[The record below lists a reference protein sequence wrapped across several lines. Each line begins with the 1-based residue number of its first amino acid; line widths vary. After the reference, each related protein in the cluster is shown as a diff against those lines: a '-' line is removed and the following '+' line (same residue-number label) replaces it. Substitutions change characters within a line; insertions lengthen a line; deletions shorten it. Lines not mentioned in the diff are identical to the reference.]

1 MPVKKVRY
9 WHLAELNRQAANV
22 GLGAQ
27 TGGRKAQSRASELES
42 ARKMA
47 VPTTNGANSAMP
59 TPTNIAADRIGLS
72 SERMRVPSP
81 HASVRSMNAANSVLM
96 PAPTAHCPTRN
107 LIKSGIGFEF
117 IIGGALS
124 Q

>member
-1 MPVKKVRY
+1 M
-9 WHLAELNRQAANV
+9 V

-27 TGGRKAQSRASELES
+27 TGRRKAQSRASELEP

-47 VPTTNGANSAMP
+47 VPTTNGANRAMP
-59 TPTNIAADRIGLS
+59 TPTNIAADRIGLA

-81 HASVRSMNAANSVLM
+81 HASVRSMKAANSVLM
-96 PAPTAHCPTRN
+96 PAPTAHCPARN

-117 IIGGALS
+117 IIDGALS